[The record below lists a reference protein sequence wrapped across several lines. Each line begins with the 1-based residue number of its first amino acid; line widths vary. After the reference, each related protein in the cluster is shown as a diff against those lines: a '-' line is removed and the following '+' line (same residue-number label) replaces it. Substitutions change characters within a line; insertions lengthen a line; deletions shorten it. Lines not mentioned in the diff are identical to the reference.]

1 MAETQDGNE
10 RRDLYRLLLNDPA
23 TRKNTAQ
30 YSFKQWESKLLGD
43 EENIKRVADYATKKN
58 WVLDQEDFL
67 YKYAPEKVAR
77 TPKPQAA
84 PKQQAV
90 APVAIEEEEAYVP
103 EPQPLVGSPEYTD
116 MLDGQYGDM
125 KPTLGATF
133 AGTPA
138 SFETKEQKK
147 QEQISPAFKAQQLA
161 FEDVPIAEE
170 QRRSQR
176 EFAKATKEQQR
187 AALTG
192 ATGTELKK
200 AKESEKQTFGE
211 RTGANVEAFWE
222 GTKNAAVNIYAGLKN
237 AMNVAALNETP
248 MDDDERDYYVQKE
261 FQNMYD
267 LSKKAETNLQD
278 ELYRLNVSTDVLDA
292 IDKGQ
297 YSKIPEAVLQTVGNV
312 GVSMA
317 ASILSAGG
325 SMYFQ
330 TLPDIYRD
338 NVEAIAREKG
348 ITPEEVIQSGDDA
361 KTTAQLASA
370 VSAALERMGA
380 GLVSKSMASKGGYAA
395 FRNYLLRKG
404 FGRIPASGAALGFGA
419 GGEGVTEHLQQTTQ
433 QLSRI
438 AAASENMDQFLKKL
452 PKELL
457 NDRARK
463 ERMSALVGGLIGGG
477 AMIGGGQL
485 YRGIRGGTPY
495 LFEKAKIGK
504 VTERPDYQIS
514 QTDDKIQQRNKMLQA
529 MESAIQ
535 ANPEAEGQI
544 RERYRKL
551 TDALELT
558 DQEVLDAY
566 DGTAQLPP
574 SPERDRIIQGLEEYM
589 AEKGIQPQAT
599 GVEAGLG
606 EGLRTV
612 APEETITA
620 PPIITQPPVEPV
632 EPITTEE
639 ETTEAPAEEPSLEES
654 LLGIVPQE
662 PVTEEAPVEEVAP
675 EEEVVAEEAPLSKEQ
690 TRVKAL
696 LNDIYFNVPGGKN
709 GQILDD
715 GFSNSFEA
723 LDRANKVGGNQYSAH
738 GMGKS
743 SVGSA
748 FTDLYTLLTKGIDP
762 SRGGGRL
769 YTAPLSGGQKGAGAG
784 IGTATGNA
792 YMDGP
797 FTIVANKGV
806 GSITDVSEIGGII
819 VNDGIVNAK
828 PEILDALREAF
839 PNIIFESTSNTDKLV
854 EQLNQKAEQQVA
866 PSEEVVAEEVPQPK
880 AGDFVIV
887 NGEKGVVVVTPGG
900 QMSVETDTKIYDLDE
915 RGIAG
920 IGGRLVAPKEKTQ
933 TEYEVEVIDDDN
945 ALVNGEPFQI
955 IRDEKG
961 NTIALQ
967 GQTRTI
973 RTEPV
978 MVDVDIKRNKAQVK
992 ETPQQQAEEVESLSP
1007 DMTLDKQ
1014 KFVDD
1019 IIGQNMTEGVDRILS
1034 DGVTEKTQERD
1045 LLQFKLFVEATIAD
1059 LRARQKGNP
1068 YADAMIEQLQEAL
1081 NTVYYEYYSQGRKA
1095 EARTSKTEKKTNR
1108 GTKGKE
1114 RVAPKPAEGKQPV
1127 AKQPEAPKPAPVAPP
1142 AAPKAQ
1148 PVAEKKP
1155 SNIGE
1160 LSEQDLFDIGF
1171 TRKESKAIAQKETKI
1186 NTDRATLSKIK
1197 LSNLAEKLGKTK
1209 EQLIKSLSSKGY
1221 DEVDLNEQWERQN
1234 SKEEPKFFIRVN
1246 GEFSNKDPQEL
1257 GSFHT
1262 EAAAKRGFEVADE
1275 RQDGS
1280 EDQENNIE
1288 LIKETEDGFD
1298 VISQKSIPAINDATR
1313 EILADVQRE
1322 FGGKYTNI
1330 ELPNGK
1336 ILNIRIADH
1345 SGNKRNNSGD
1355 RNLSVVISNL
1365 NPTERFRGEIDKAI
1379 PNEIVVNSELTADQ
1393 IVAQINKA
1401 IDKIKAQEGGKQE
1414 PAQEAPVTPPAAPKV
1429 EPVAEKPQA
1438 KKEEKPAPKAEPK
1451 EEKPTTGVPQEG
1463 SRTELPPQ
1471 SKYTTEPRRMVF
1483 KDGEWKQEVGGQIV
1497 SVGEPVQ
1504 KQAQEAFSGKT
1515 EAKAEETKP
1524 SAFKP
1529 NPNATYYISKGADE
1543 VFYTLREIA
1552 GDDLDVHVMN
1562 LSKDLAD
1569 SKQKAKELVGE
1580 DVEFD
1585 EASLGRDY
1593 KKIKA
1598 NKTGKGQKLAQ
1609 RQEGEGAGMNTLSFG
1624 KYNGKTI
1631 DEVFEIDKPYIL
1643 YLNKEYSNNTVF
1655 QKGVRDNPKIKEFID
1670 QSLAEKENELKRREA
1685 LSEIGGVKFDEKGV
1699 AKGVPIKGKIK
1710 YINNRM
1716 GPQGFYKVYIV
1727 DTEYGVPVEVSG
1739 AIEGFADGKLEQG
1752 TELSFTGNVQK
1763 VGDKFKVIGKKSEY
1777 KETKPA
1783 PKAPETKPAETKP
1796 QAESFVN
1803 DLEKALNA
1811 MKVKVGKGAAL
1822 EGTFMIPVLV
1832 YNGAIDA
1839 AILAVKAGKT
1849 VVDAIN
1855 VAVKY
1860 VNDNLKGDWDNGGFI
1875 GKLSVDLT
1883 KPMESYEDYKRVK
1896 GKGKEPSPGQ
1906 KVGVRFNLNI
1916 QDYGRRNVLS
1926 VHEKNY
1932 NGEVIDIVKSS
1943 TVSDVKFSA
1952 SKSGASKIKEGLSN
1966 KFPIASVDG
1975 SFVSSDADKTLT
1987 ESGQRVFFNPK
1998 IADFFYDKDG
2008 REVLSASKATLD
2020 GSKVFA
2026 DGLEYGERVAP
2037 INQQPATTTQPSFT
2051 SKQEGNASTEFDG
2064 IKKPSKIKTKSFD
2077 NKYGKGAFERMQNIT
2092 QNFEDIMDGLSE
2104 KIKQDCL

>member
-1 MAETQDGNE
+1 MAEVRDDEG
-10 RRDLYRLLLNDPA
+10 RVDLYRKLLNDPA
-23 TRKNTAQ
+23 TRTATARLS
-30 YSFKQWESKLLGD
+30 YKQWESKLLND
-43 EENIKRVADYATKKN
+43 DNVLQKVADYATKKN
-58 WVLDQEDFL
+58 WALDQDEFL

-77 TPKPQAA
+77 APKPQAA

-90 APVAIEEEEAYVP
+90 APPVIEEEEAYIP
-103 EPQPLVGSPEYTD
+103 EPQPAVGSREYDAQLQT
-116 MLDGQYGDM
+116 QYGGM
-125 KPTLGATF
+125 APTLGATF
-133 AGTPA
+133 GGAPA
-138 SFETKEQKK
+138 VFETKEQKK
-147 QEQISPAFKAQQLA
+147 QEQISPVFKAQQLA
-161 FEDVPIAEE
+161 FEDAPIAEE

-176 EFAKATKEQQR
+176 EFAKATKEQQQAAIRGGTGFEYQQRQANKERGIGDKTGDLLGAVAAGGKRIGEGILSSLEYYVNGTLR
-187 AALTG
+187 AGLPEIE
-192 ATGTELKK
+192 ATDSVQEL
-200 AKESEKQTFGE
+200 ARNEMY
-211 RTGANVEAFWE
+211 
-222 GTKNAAVNIYAGLKN
+222 KNATQAQN
-237 AMNVAALNETP
+237 A
-248 MDDDERDYYVQKE
+248 
-261 FQNMYD
+261 F
-267 LSKKAETNLQD
+267 QD
-278 ELYRLNVSTDVLDA
+278 EVAKRNIQTSVLTA
-292 IDKGQ
+292 IDKGE
-297 YSKIPEAVLQTVGNV
+297 YNRIPEATLYTVGD
-312 GVSMA
+312 A
-317 ASILSAGG
+317 AMQIIPAILTMGG
-325 SMYFQ
+325 STYLQ
-330 TLPDIYRD
+330 TLPEAYK
-338 NVEAIAREKG
+338 NGVEAIAKEKG
-348 ITPEEVIQSGDDA
+348 ITPEQVVASGDDA
-361 KTTAQLASA
+361 MLTAQISSG
-370 VSAALERMGA
+370 VQSALESLGA
-380 GLVSKSMASKGGYAA
+380 GLVSKSIASRGGYKVIRDFLIKNGGSRTLARAA
-395 FRNYLLRKG
+395 GL
-404 FGRIPASGAALGFGA
+404 SGVALGEGITEYLQEGTA
-419 GGEGVTEHLQQTTQ
+419 QIGE
-433 QLSRI
+433 S
-438 AAASENMDQFLKKL
+438 AAKSTSVAKFLDKL
-452 PKELL
+452 PEELFTPEAK
-457 NDRARK
+457 RRRQ
-463 ERMSALVGGLIGGG
+463 ESFVGGVIGGG
-477 AMIGGGQL
+477 ALGGGGQL
-485 YRGIRGGTPY
+485 AQSAMDRT
-495 LFEKAKIGK
+495 LFEAPKIGK
-504 VTERPDYQIS
+504 ATQRVDYNIV

-566 DGTAQLPP
+566 DGIAQLPP
-574 SPERDRIIQGLEEYM
+574 SPEKDRIIQGLEEYM

-606 EGLRTV
+606 EGLRAV

-639 ETTEAPAEEPSLEES
+639 ETTEALTEEPSLEES

-675 EEEVVAEEAPLSKEQ
+675 EEEVVAEE
-690 TRVKAL
+690 
-696 LNDIYFNVPGGKN
+696 
-709 GQILDD
+709 
-715 GFSNSFEA
+715 
-723 LDRANKVGGNQYSAH
+723 
-738 GMGKS
+738 
-743 SVGSA
+743 
-748 FTDLYTLLTKGIDP
+748 
-762 SRGGGRL
+762 
-769 YTAPLSGGQKGAGAG
+769 
-784 IGTATGNA
+784 
-792 YMDGP
+792 
-797 FTIVANKGV
+797 
-806 GSITDVSEIGGII
+806 EI
-819 VNDGIVNAK
+819 
-828 PEILDALREAF
+828 
-839 PNIIFESTSNTDKLV
+839 
-854 EQLNQKAEQQVA
+854 
-866 PSEEVVAEEVPQPK
+866 PQPK

-1014 KFVDD
+1014 GFVDD

-1127 AKQPEAPKPAPVAPP
+1127 AKQPEAKQPAAPKPAPVVPP
-1142 AAPKAQ
+1142 APKAQ
-1148 PVAEKKP
+1148 PAAE
-1155 SNIGE
+1155 
-1160 LSEQDLFDIGF
+1160 
-1171 TRKESKAIAQKETKI
+1171 
-1186 NTDRATLSKIK
+1186 
-1197 LSNLAEKLGKTK
+1197 
-1209 EQLIKSLSSKGY
+1209 
-1221 DEVDLNEQWERQN
+1221 
-1234 SKEEPKFFIRVN
+1234 
-1246 GEFSNKDPQEL
+1246 
-1257 GSFHT
+1257 
-1262 EAAAKRGFEVADE
+1262 
-1275 RQDGS
+1275 
-1280 EDQENNIE
+1280 
-1288 LIKETEDGFD
+1288 
-1298 VISQKSIPAINDATR
+1298 
-1313 EILADVQRE
+1313 
-1322 FGGKYTNI
+1322 
-1330 ELPNGK
+1330 
-1336 ILNIRIADH
+1336 
-1345 SGNKRNNSGD
+1345 
-1355 RNLSVVISNL
+1355 
-1365 NPTERFRGEIDKAI
+1365 
-1379 PNEIVVNSELTADQ
+1379 
-1393 IVAQINKA
+1393 
-1401 IDKIKAQEGGKQE
+1401 
-1414 PAQEAPVTPPAAPKV
+1414 
-1429 EPVAEKPQA
+1429 

-1451 EEKPTTGVPQEG
+1451 EEKPTTGMPEEG
-1463 SRTELPPQ
+1463 SKVNLPPQ

-1483 KDGEWKQEVGGQIV
+1483 KDGEWKQEVGGQIT
-1497 SVGEPVQ
+1497 SVGESVQ
-1504 KQAQEAFSGKT
+1504 QQAQEAFSGKT

-1524 SAFKP
+1524 
-1529 NPNATYYISKGADE
+1529 T
-1543 VFYTLREIA
+1543 
-1552 GDDLDVHVMN
+1552 
-1562 LSKDLAD
+1562 
-1569 SKQKAKELVGE
+1569 
-1580 DVEFD
+1580 
-1585 EASLGRDY
+1585 
-1593 KKIKA
+1593 
-1598 NKTGKGQKLAQ
+1598 
-1609 RQEGEGAGMNTLSFG
+1609 
-1624 KYNGKTI
+1624 
-1631 DEVFEIDKPYIL
+1631 
-1643 YLNKEYSNNTVF
+1643 
-1655 QKGVRDNPKIKEFID
+1655 
-1670 QSLAEKENELKRREA
+1670 
-1685 LSEIGGVKFDEKGV
+1685 
-1699 AKGVPIKGKIK
+1699 
-1710 YINNRM
+1710 
-1716 GPQGFYKVYIV
+1716 
-1727 DTEYGVPVEVSG
+1727 
-1739 AIEGFADGKLEQG
+1739 
-1752 TELSFTGNVQK
+1752 
-1763 VGDKFKVIGKKSEY
+1763 
-1777 KETKPA
+1777 
-1783 PKAPETKPAETKP
+1783 
-1796 QAESFVN
+1796 AESFAN

-1916 QDYGRRNVLS
+1916 YDYGRRNVLS

-1975 SFVSSDADKTLT
+1975 NFVSSDADKTLT
-1987 ESGQRVFFNPK
+1987 ESGQRVFFNPRV
-1998 IADFFYDKDG
+1998 ADFFYDKDG

-2037 INQQPATTTQPSFT
+2037 INQQPATTTTQAEFT
-2051 SKQEGNASTEFDG
+2051 SKQESSASTEFDG
-2064 IKKPSKIKTKSFD
+2064 MKKPSKIKTKSFD
-2077 NKYGKGAFERMQNIT
+2077 NKHGKGAFDRMQNIT